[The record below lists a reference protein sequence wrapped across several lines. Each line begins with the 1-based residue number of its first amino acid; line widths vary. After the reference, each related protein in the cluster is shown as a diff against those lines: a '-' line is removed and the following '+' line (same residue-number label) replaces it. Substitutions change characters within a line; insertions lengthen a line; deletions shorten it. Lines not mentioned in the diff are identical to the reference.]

1 MKVIILAAGVGSRL
15 GKAHPKTLT
24 ALIDGKSILAHQI
37 DGLRH
42 NVNLNDI
49 YVIVGYKNK

>member
-1 MKVIILAAGVGSRL
+1 MKIIILAAGVGSRL

-24 ALIDGKSILAHQI
+24 PLINGKSILSHQI

-42 NVNLNDI
+42 NVTQNDI
-49 YVIVGYKNK
+49 YVIDRI